1 MGCMEFT
8 TDFIRKSNILY
19 YYLYNVCYICIAPST
34 HTQLAVKLL
43 PVHHCLDS
51 PGSGGQGVRRKPQ
64 KGQPGREEES
74 RERLVSQRPSGKVF
88 QGGRLIIWDK
98 RL

>member
-1 MGCMEFT
+1 M
-8 TDFIRKSNILY
+8 
-19 YYLYNVCYICIAPST
+19 
-34 HTQLAVKLL
+34 
-43 PVHHCLDS
+43 
-51 PGSGGQGVRRKPQ
+51 RRKPQ